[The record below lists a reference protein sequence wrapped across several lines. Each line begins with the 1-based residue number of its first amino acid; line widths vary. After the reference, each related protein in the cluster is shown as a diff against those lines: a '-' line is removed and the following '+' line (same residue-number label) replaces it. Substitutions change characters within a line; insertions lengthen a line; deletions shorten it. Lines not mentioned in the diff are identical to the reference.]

1 MRRRA
6 YTWKTNGLTEQEQ
19 AEQPKVKEAV
29 RRLFNACAEQDWDTV
44 SKYLPYTKMSQRTKG
59 IIAGL
64 ETIYIGEPTKAADGQ
79 KWLVPYE
86 IKFKN
91 GGTQKNTMRLKA
103 DENTG
108 QFIVLG
114 GF

>member
-1 MRRRA
+1 
-6 YTWKTNGLTEQEQ
+6 
-19 AEQPKVKEAV
+19 
-29 RRLFNACAEQDWDTV
+29 
-44 SKYLPYTKMSQRTKG
+44 MSQRTKD

-64 ETIYIGEPTKAADGQ
+64 ETIYIEEPTKAANSK

-86 IKFKN
+86 IKLKY
-91 GGTQKNTMRLKA
+91 GGTLKNTMALKE

-108 QFIVLG
+108 QFIVTG

>member
-1 MRRRA
+1 
-6 YTWKTNGLTEQEQ
+6 
-19 AEQPKVKEAV
+19 
-29 RRLFNACAEQDWDTV
+29 
-44 SKYLPYTKMSQRTKG
+44 MSQRTKG

-91 GGTQKNTMRLKA
+91 GGTQKNTMGLKA